1 MKSVHAVLCLA
12 ALMMAIPSCGD
23 GSSSHPSAQAPAA
36 SLPQDLFTTVS
47 PENPHGVKELRE
59 NAKPGDEV
67 VVTGRIGGRVDPFSP
82 DRAIV
87 LIAEKSMPTC
97 DKAGSMENC
106 KTPWDYCCDDPSMV
120 AANLATVQVVDA
132 AGKPL
137 KASLQGA
144 GKLQPKSEIV
154 VKGKVAQKDD
164 KMLVINATSIFV
176 KG

>member
-12 ALMMAIPSCGD
+12 VLVMAIPSCGD
-23 GSSSHPSAQAPAA
+23 GSSIHPSAKAPAA
-36 SLPQDLFTTVS
+36 SLPADLFASVA
-47 PENPHGVKELRE
+47 PQNPKGVKELRQSA
-59 NAKPGDEV
+59 NRGDEV
-67 VVTGRIGGRVDPFSP
+67 VVAGRIGGRVDPFSP
-82 DRAIV
+82 DRAVV
-87 LIAEKSMPTC
+87 LIAENTMPTC
-97 DKAGSMENC
+97 DKAGSMESC

-164 KMLVINATSIFV
+164 KTLVINATSIFV